1 MASGPRRHTPSS
13 DSDRLWPVDKRPNAV
28 SGGGGDSSPRDVA
41 SMKAEIAEL
50 QAGTTASLDRAIAAA
65 QATASVGSRT
75 QGTLKEQREQMGEI
89 DADARAVDATLKR
102 TGHNLKY
109 GLNWRGALTSTFRR
123 KKPPARAGGG
133 GINTGGGDISPVFK
147 DDFRQSTPPGGAPA
161 HGGNTSSTPSPKKG
175 GRFKFGS
182 SRNKAGAASAEET
195 GTKAASKLP
204 ANVPEGFET
213 QLDTLDSLLDGLT
226 VQAKE
231 IGAELKQQNE
241 GIEVLG
247 ARVEPLRQE
256 TASQAKQIKRRFGVK
271 G

>member
-13 DSDRLWPVDKRPNAV
+13 DSDRLWPVDKRSNAA
-28 SGGGGDSSPRDVA
+28 SRGGDDSSPRDVA

-50 QAGTTASLDRAIAAA
+50 QTGTTASLDRAIAAA
-65 QATASVGSRT
+65 EATASVGART
-75 QGTLKEQREQMGEI
+75 QVTLKEQREQMGEI
-89 DADARAVDATLKR
+89 DAEARDIDGTLKR

-109 GLNWRGALTSTFRR
+109 GLTWRGALTAPFRR
-123 KKPPARAGGG
+123 KKPPAQQAGGG
-133 GINTGGGDISPVFK
+133 GITGGDISPVFK

-175 GRFKFGS
+175 GRLKFGS
-182 SRNKAGAASAEET
+182 PRKKAGAARAEEI

-204 ANVPEGFET
+204 ENVPEGFET

-247 ARVEPLRQE
+247 ERVEPLRQE

-271 G
+271 